1 MVLSVSSQV
10 EQGNRANPVGPL
22 LIRYVE
28 RMMVWTDERQRR
40 RAFRVSEVAAFT
52 GVLLVLASYFCELAP
67 YMVFHSRE
75 RDGYPALRGAASL
88 LLVMSIVAFA
98 LWAESTIGLRVH
110 RDTLRRSVGW
120 AFGLLAVITMVAAY
134 LVIPFYIIGFVTVDW
149 MVW

>member
-1 MVLSVSSQV
+1 
-10 EQGNRANPVGPL
+10 
-22 LIRYVE
+22 
-28 RMMVWTDERQRR
+28 MMVWTDERQRR

-75 RDGYPALRGAASL
+75 RDGYPTLRGAASL
-88 LLVMSIVAFA
+88 LLVLSIVAFA

-110 RDTLRRSVGW
+110 RDTLRSSVGW
-120 AFGLLAVITMVAAY
+120 AFGLLAVSMMVAAY